1 MDAKLVSYLSLSKAM
16 IGYIGYS
23 RMDYLKTFIRNTT
36 RLLKNAILSPLIL
49 YTIKIL
55 GEKQLM
61 IKEQR
66 HNNHV
71 AVRNSHI
78 RTIFTLLL
86 VTCIFSVPSAA
97 ISQTKHFPTHPVRLI
112 VPLPAGGSTDIL
124 ARVVAQKF
132 SDGLGKSFIVDNR
145 PGAGTSLGNELVAR
159 ATPDGYTLLF
169 ASASIATN
177 VPLYPKLPFHPIRD
191 YTPIGTVGQSFYVLI
206 VQPSLGVNSV
216 QELITLA
223 KAKPQLIQYASA
235 GQGTITHMAVELFMM
250 NAQIK
255 MQNVPFKGGA
265 PALIGF
271 MSGEVPVIFSPIAES
286 LPYFR
291 NGTKVRP
298 LAVTASKRVPDL
310 PDVPT
315 LAETGVPDSIVMSR
329 TSILSAKGTPEDVVK
344 ILNTELNRFLQQ
356 PDTRERISSHGLI
369 PAGGTPAELTEYLK
383 MEIERWTK
391 VVKTVGIKV
400 E

>member
-1 MDAKLVSYLSLSKAM
+1 M
-16 IGYIGYS
+16 INIQ
-23 RMDYLKTFIRNTT
+23 LHN
-36 RLLKNAILSPLIL
+36 KNAA
-49 YTIKIL
+49 
-55 GEKQLM
+55 M
-61 IKEQR
+61 
-66 HNNHV
+66 
-71 AVRNSHI
+71 RNSHI
-78 RTIFTLLL
+78 RTLFDLLL
-86 VTCIFSVPSAA
+86 AACIFSAPTAA
-97 ISQTKHFPTHPVRLI
+97 ISQTKHYPTRPVRMI

-159 ATPDGYTLLF
+159 AAPDGYTLLF

-177 VPLYPKLPFHPIRD
+177 VPLYPKLPFHPVRD

-216 QELITLA
+216 QELITLS
-223 KAKPQLIQYASA
+223 KQKPKLIQYASA

-255 MQNVPFKGGA
+255 MQDVPFKGGA

-271 MSGEVPVIFSPIAES
+271 ISGEIPVIFSPIAES
-286 LPYFR
+286 LPYLR
-291 NGTKVRP
+291 TVTKVRP

-310 PDVPT
+310 PEVPT
-315 LAETGVPDSIVMSR
+315 LTESGVPDSIVMSR
-329 TSILSAKGTPEDVVK
+329 TSILAAQGTPEHVVK

-356 PDTRERISSHGLI
+356 PDTRERMSSHGLI